1 MARTSRGRPA
11 GAGDL
16 TGLPSRESA
25 TTTSRSPE
33 SPSSCTS
40 GRRVLESPPLLGP
53 GEDLVGNDMELLQ
66 DAGRGGRDVPTARTP
81 PRAGARGLPLFAA
94 SSPDVRKT
102 VNDLERSLE
111 RREHENLNLKILVR
125 ELEAE
130 RAESENAV
138 GHVGS
143 AGRDLSASPPAWRAD
158 CGTVQQ
164 DGAVWITAGARAG
177 LHPQPLVSPIT
188 FREHSISLDHSP
200 SSDSAD
206 RLGAVIVPFSR
217 VASREVR
224 SEVRTGSYHEET
236 RQLRSQLST
245 LSSKLSQAEASQQAA
260 TERLSEAEESVRD
273 LKQQLVTSAHERA
286 AARLALAQL
295 REQHG
300 QLHAEHSRHTALHMA
315 VVSEHEARRA
325 RYDSQIQEMG
335 RRISDLEVSARLDK
349 DAKGESERLVA
360 EKDQTIEV
368 LTKQSSEY
376 HATVIQQEAS
386 IAELKAHLSKDAA
399 LVAQLKARVEQ
410 QEGLLVEQA
419 AQLCQNEA
427 HIDQLE
433 REQQQQ
439 QAWDSLGTPGK
450 DGSAGLTHEHLAADG
465 SGDRSGGSDT
475 GKGNGSAA
483 VAAAAAKRVAL
494 AESQVASLEQRV
506 RELKADKDKLAELLQ
521 EEQRLTSSLVKEVSD
536 SHRLVVALQNSRPS
550 APCIPANAAAAAG
563 GAGREGGLDIDA
575 GKDAG
580 QARPRSRH
588 ASPEFTGS
596 VRART
601 AVSAG
606 RGAEKGEVEVCG
618 GKAAWGGGGDERL
631 LAGRQRAQVEENE
644 KVQEKEEEQQE
655 RDRAQEQERVRW
667 DEREQE
673 REREREEEKRAVA
686 QKQKEREQRLRDSKW
701 EQDRQATEA
710 WQESESARCNER
722 EQAWAAGRD
731 AAPEA
736 RSATYR
742 TSPTGGREAKR
753 SLNLETSGPYQ
764 EGKAGEKKETEE
776 ERSRRLARDTTPVLV
791 ASPPYTA
798 AIEREAALRKR
809 ICDLERACA
818 SNSTLS
824 AGTGTDAANTHT
836 PPRQAAGTAARASSS
851 ARSLEV
857 EALLQDVQA
866 LLNATPLVPRRRPGM
881 AALS

>member
-1 MARTSRGRPA
+1 MEDEIHGRPMARTSRGRPA

-618 GKAAWGGGGDERL
+618 GKAAWGGRGDERL
-631 LAGRQRAQVEENE
+631 LAGRQRAQVEET
-644 KVQEKEEEQQE
+644 
-655 RDRAQEQERVRW
+655 R
-667 DEREQE
+667 
-673 REREREEEKRAVA
+673 
-686 QKQKEREQRLRDSKW
+686 
-701 EQDRQATEA
+701 
-710 WQESESARCNER
+710 
-722 EQAWAAGRD
+722 
-731 AAPEA
+731 
-736 RSATYR
+736 
-742 TSPTGGREAKR
+742 
-753 SLNLETSGPYQ
+753 
-764 EGKAGEKKETEE
+764 
-776 ERSRRLARDTTPVLV
+776 RSRR
-791 ASPPYTA
+791 
-798 AIEREAALRKR
+798 RKR
-809 ICDLERACA
+809 SSRR
-818 SNSTLS
+818 
-824 AGTGTDAANTHT
+824 GTGRKSRSVCGGMRESRSEKGKGKRRSVRWRKSRRSGNKGCETASGSRIDRQQRRGRSQRARGAMSASKRGRREEMLRLRRDRPRTEPARQGDA
-836 PPRQAAGTAARASSS
+836 RQRGA
-851 ARSLEV
+851 
-857 EALLQDVQA
+857 
-866 LLNATPLVPRRRPGM
+866 
-881 AALS
+881 